1 MVTTTIRRVKTA
13 VTYSQLCYF
22 HAEQEEDCE
31 IPKERRLTPDL
42 CREFVLIL
50 RPVVFLSMFGK
61 DQYTVGASQTTIKYL
76 ACKIRKL

>member
-1 MVTTTIRRVKTA
+1 MA
-13 VTYSQLCYF
+13 VSYNLMCYCY
-22 HAEQEEDCE
+22 AEQEEDCE
-31 IPKERRLTPDL
+31 IPEERRLTSDI

-76 ACKIRKL
+76 ACKIRTF